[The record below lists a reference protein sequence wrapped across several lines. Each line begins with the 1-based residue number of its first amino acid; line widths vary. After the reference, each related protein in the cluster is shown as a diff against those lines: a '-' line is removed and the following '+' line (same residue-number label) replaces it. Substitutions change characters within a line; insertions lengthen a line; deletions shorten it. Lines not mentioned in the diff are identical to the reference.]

1 MSKKIIVIEDDRD
14 ILDMM
19 QYILEDA
26 GYQVL
31 PSNEAEP
38 IEAIIEQQP
47 DLILLDERLAEIPGH
62 ELCRHIKTHPLTRWI
77 PVVMV
82 SAARDLDKIADHC
95 LADSYLPKPFDLD
108 ALVGL
113 VKTYA

>member
-19 QYILEDA
+19 RYILEDE

-31 PSNEAEP
+31 PSSEAEP
-38 IEAIIEQQP
+38 IETIIQQDP
-47 DLILLDERLAEIPGH
+47 DLILLDERLAEMPGH
-62 ELCRHIKTHPLTRWI
+62 ELCKHIKTHPLTRRI
-77 PVVMV
+77 PVIMV
-82 SAARDLDKIADHC
+82 SAVRDLNKIAGRC
-95 LADSYLPKPFDLD
+95 MADTYLPKPFDMSELI
-108 ALVGL
+108 GL